1 MTSQNGK
8 ASAFTRI
15 SPRGQR
21 TIADEVFHQI
31 KLRILSLALPPLE
44 KISEAEVAVQMG
56 VSRQPV
62 REAFKRLA
70 KLGLLVI
77 RPQSGTTVSL
87 ISEKAILEALFIRT
101 SLEVQSS
108 RRACEMIPNAGMD
121 LLADLLDKQ
130 SHAVKNQE
138 KARFHA
144 LDDAFHREI
153 YVLSD
158 LEFVWDLIQE
168 HKAHMDRV
176 RMISLSPQSQKR
188 ALDDHVNIL
197 NALRTRDPDQSAA
210 AVTAHLATIHTHIES
225 VKAANHSW
233 FVERSV

>member
-1 MTSQNGK
+1 MTPPNDK
-8 ASAFTRI
+8 TSAFTHI

-31 KLRILSLALPPLE
+31 KLRILSLALPPLA
-44 KISEAEVAVQMG
+44 KISEIEVATQMG

-87 ISEKAILEALFIRT
+87 ISEKAILEALYIRT
-101 SLEVQSS
+101 ALEMQSN
-108 RRACEMIPNAGMD
+108 RTACEAISDEGMNSLAH
-121 LLADLLDKQ
+121 LLEQQRDAIEKQ
-130 SHAVKNQE
+130 E
-138 KARFHA
+138 RARFHA

-153 YVLSD
+153 CVLAGV
-158 LEFVWDLIQE
+158 EYVWDLIQD

-176 RMISLSPQSQKR
+176 RMISLSPRSQKR
-188 ALDDHVNIL
+188 AFEDHLVMFA
-197 NALRTRDPDQSAA
+197 ALKTRDPDQSAN
-210 AVTAHLATIHTHIES
+210 AVNAHLATIQDHIES

-233 FVERSV
+233 FVERGR